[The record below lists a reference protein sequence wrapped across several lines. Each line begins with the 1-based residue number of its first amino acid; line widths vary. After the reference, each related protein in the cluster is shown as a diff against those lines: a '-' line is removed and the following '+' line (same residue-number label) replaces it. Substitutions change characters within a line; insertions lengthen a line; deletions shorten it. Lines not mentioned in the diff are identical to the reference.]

1 LELEILELFDTAA
14 QEWTGFNLRHP
25 RITHIAIK
33 IGKVVG
39 RRTEAAKQPATAG
52 SKKELK

>member
-1 LELEILELFDTAA
+1 MELEILKLFDSAA

-33 IGKVVG
+33 IDSQGLTG
-39 RRTEAAKQPATAG
+39 AQRQQNN
-52 SKKELK
+52 